1 MSDGGRTRKPAVNN
15 WGNPSR
21 PRPRRATGPGP
32 GALASPFAAPKQTP
46 GGGVRTTLVQR
57 VHQTL
62 LDGFDEGIFQPGQR
76 IKAAELANRLG
87 LSRAPVREALHV
99 LAGQGLVE
107 LHPDKGAILRE
118 LKLDDLIEIYEVS
131 GPIISI
137 GVVAATARIHE
148 GDNAERVRRALDRIK
163 AAADLP
169 PSHRFYDYLGD
180 FHVLLNQIGEK
191 PYVDYAISFLNLDY
205 WHRYLAEAIDLEKH
219 IPGYV
224 ANYLRMGDAILAG
237 DGPAAAAIVSYHVNW
252 SMNLLRNRKTE
263 ILSTDTEK
271 E

>member
-1 MSDGGRTRKPAVNN
+1 MTSDRGGIQK
-15 WGNPSR
+15 PSR
-21 PRPRRATGPGP
+21 GGNRDSSLKTWSGAARPRQRRTSGTGP
-32 GALASPFAAPKQTP
+32 GALASPFAAPKTTP

-131 GPIISI
+131 GPIIII
-137 GVVAATARIHE
+137 GVVAAAARIHE

-163 AAADLP
+163 AAAALP

-191 PYVDYAISFLNLDY
+191 PYVDYALSFLNLDY
-205 WHRYLAEAIDLEKH
+205 WHRYLAEAIDLERH

-224 ANYLRMGDAILAG
+224 ANYLRLGDAVLAG

-252 SMNLLRNRKTE
+252 SMTLLRNHKPA
-263 ILSTDTEK
+263 
-271 E
+271 